1 MTSSQFWFLSV
12 LPWLL
17 SVNELVSLFINVV
30 YGCVF
35 LEPERKGE
43 MMESGGTTTGTTT
56 GATCTETSPAG
67 GEAGAKAG
75 VKAEG
80 WVEVAAAAGVEAK
93 TMMQT
98 EVLVST
104 RGAAL
109 GGQWC
114 QGLLHLGW
122 CSRLQVPLS
131 HLSNFGE
138 LCLPEIVK
146 VLFIRVG

>member
-1 MTSSQFWFLSV
+1 M
-12 LPWLL
+12 
-17 SVNELVSLFINVV
+17 NELVSLFINVV

-80 WVEVAAAAGVEAK
+80 
-93 TMMQT
+93 
-98 EVLVST
+98 
-104 RGAAL
+104 
-109 GGQWC
+109 
-114 QGLLHLGW
+114 
-122 CSRLQVPLS
+122 
-131 HLSNFGE
+131 
-138 LCLPEIVK
+138 
-146 VLFIRVG
+146 